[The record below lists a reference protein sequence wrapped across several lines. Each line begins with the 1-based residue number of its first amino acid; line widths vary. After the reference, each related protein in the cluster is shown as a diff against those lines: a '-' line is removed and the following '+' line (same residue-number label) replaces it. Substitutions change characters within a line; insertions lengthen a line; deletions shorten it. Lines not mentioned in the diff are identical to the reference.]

1 MTRDPF
7 PEQSKGSKRMLPA
20 HVAEQ
25 ALHEMHLGARHTY
38 AKMAAECRA
47 GRLCESDLEAWLRSV
62 AWQSERLRAYLE
74 ATKPFGAEHGE
85 MLSDE
90 DMHELLAGAP
100 SPSRTSS
107 WTSNPAREQSPR
119 GSPEC
124 EHMAAQ
130 RSDLAS
136 SRSEHMSSFRNLS
149 VVSVSEIGDG
159 LASVPPT
166 LLNATAG
173 LKLCH

>member
-1 MTRDPF
+1 M
-7 PEQSKGSKRMLPA
+7 
-20 HVAEQ
+20 
-25 ALHEMHLGARHTY
+25 
-38 AKMAAECRA
+38 
-47 GRLCESDLEAWLRSV
+47 CESDLEAWPRSV
-62 AWQSERLRAYLE
+62 AWQSKRLGAYFE
-74 ATKPFGAEHGE
+74 ATKPFSAEHGE

-173 LKLCH
+173 LKLCHEPKAW